1 MPAIRHP
8 LPSGTMCTCS
18 FDEREVEAATELLRH
33 PERLF
38 RHRGGEPTNADLFE
52 KEACALTGAAHAL
65 MVNSGTSALSCC
77 LAGLGIGPGDDV
89 IVPAYTYIAT
99 ASAVINVGAIPLLA
113 EVDESLGLDPADVE
127 RRITPY
133 TKAVILTHMQGVPGQ
148 VDAVRAVAKKHGLY
162 MIEDCC
168 QAIGTRYK
176 GEYCGVHS
184 DAFAWS
190 LNYYKTI
197 TCGEGGVAFLADE
210 KAFAKAVCQS
220 DPANLMWKSG
230 LIDENTKPF
239 SKGGYRISE
248 LSAAIARVQLSK
260 LEGLVAVTRANK
272 QRLLSKLEK
281 PQNYRIQYVEDPT
294 GDAGLSF
301 AVIGNTAEQTKSMT
315 AALAAEG
322 LRVGSVYNEG
332 FPDRHIYAYWDSI
345 MDLNS
350 WSAAGYP
357 WKDPAYKGKIAY
369 SRDMC
374 PRTLDILHRCM
385 RVGMNAKFTA
395 ENIDEIAE
403 AFNNADAAVTAGKF

>member
-8 LPSGTMCTCS
+8 LPYGTLCACS
-18 FDEREVEAATELLRH
+18 FDEREVEAAAALLRA
-33 PERLF
+33 PEKLF
-38 RHRGGEPTNADLFE
+38 RHRGEPSNADLFE
-52 KEACALTGAAHAL
+52 REVCALTGYPHAL

-99 ASAVINVGAIPLLA
+99 ASAVINVGAIPILA

-127 RRITPY
+127 RKITPY
-133 TKAVILTHMQGVPGQ
+133 TKAVIMTHMQGVPGQ

-168 QAIGTRYK
+168 QAIGARYK
-176 GEYCGVHS
+176 GDYCGVHS

-210 KAFAKAVCQS
+210 RAFAKAVCQS

-230 LIDENTKPF
+230 LIDENTQSF

-248 LSAAIARVQLSK
+248 LSAAIARVQLTK
-260 LEGLVAVTRANK
+260 LEGIVAQTRALK
-272 QRLLSKLEK
+272 KRLIAGLAAPE
-281 PQNYRIQYVEDPT
+281 NYLLQVVEDPD

-301 AVIGNTAEQTKSMT
+301 AIIGRSDEQTKRMT
-315 AALAAEG
+315 QALEREG
-322 LRVGSVYNEG
+322 LHVGSIYNEG

-345 MDLNS
+345 MDQNS

-357 WKDPAYKGKIAY
+357 WKDPAYKGEVRY

-374 PRTLDILHRCM
+374 PRTLDILSRCM
-385 RVGMNAKFTA
+385 RVSLNTRFTE
-395 ENIDEIAE
+395 ENVDEIAE
-403 AFNNADAAVTAGKF
+403 AINLADAAVTAGK

>member
-1 MPAIRHP
+1 MPAIKHP
-8 LPSGTMCTCS
+8 LPSGVMCACT

-38 RHRGGEPTNADLFE
+38 RHRGGQPTNADLFE
-52 KEACALTGAAHAL
+52 KEVCALTGAKHAL

-99 ASAVINVGAIPLLA
+99 ASSVINVGAIPLMA
-113 EVDESLGLDPADVE
+113 EVDESLGLDPEDFE

-133 TKAVILTHMQGVPGQ
+133 TKAVMVTHMQGVPAK
-148 VDAVRAVAKKHGLY
+148 VDAVRAVAKKHGLL

-168 QAIGTRYK
+168 QAIGSRYK

-210 KAFAKAVCQS
+210 MAFAKAVCQS

-230 LIDENTKPF
+230 LIDENTQPF
-239 SKGGYRISE
+239 SKGGYRVSE
-248 LSAAIARVQLSK
+248 LSAAIARVQLQK
-260 LEGLVAVTRANK
+260 LEGIMEITRRNK
-272 QRLLSKLEK
+272 KRLIAALDK
-281 PQNYRIQYVEDPT
+281 PQNYILQVVDDPD

-301 AVIGNTAEQTKSMT
+301 AIIGLSAAQTKAMT
-315 AALAAEG
+315 AALADEG
-322 LRVGSVYNEG
+322 LRVGSIYNEG
-332 FPDRHIYAYWDSI
+332 FPDSHIYAYWDSI
-345 MDLNS
+345 MDQNS
-350 WSAAGYP
+350 WSKAGYP
-357 WKDPAYKGKIAY
+357 WKDPAYKGKLSF

-374 PRTLDILHRCM
+374 PRTLDILSRCM
-385 RVGMNAKFTA
+385 RIGLNTRFTD

-403 AFNNADAAVTAGKF
+403 AINTADAAVTAGKY